1 MARIVGGLGSPHAPS
16 VGAAVDRHEQDTP
29 YWKPLF
35 DGYQPMRAWLERERP
50 DVVVLFSN
58 DHFTSFFLDVI
69 PTFAIGV
76 AAEHEIADEG
86 WGKRPLPPVPGHT
99 DLASH
104 LAQSVVAD
112 GFDPA
117 ICHRL
122 PLDHGCLT
130 PLSAL
135 FSWTPTWP
143 VRVIPI
149 LVNVLHFPIPTPAR
163 CFKFGAAVRRAVSSY
178 EDDLKVVVLGTGG
191 LSHQLT
197 GERFG
202 HIAPEWDAEFLDR
215 LQDDP
220 QSLAAL
226 EHRDFIERG
235 GSESVEVILWLCMR
249 GALSPKVRTVHR
261 NYYHAT
267 LTGYGQLILEDL
279 GGAAR

>member
-16 VGAAVDRHEQDTP
+16 VGAAVDRHEEETP

-35 DGYQPMRAWLERERP
+35 DGYKPMRAWLERERP

-76 AAEHEIADEG
+76 AAVHEIADEG

-143 VRVIPI
+143 VSVIPI

-163 CFKFGAAVRRAVSSY
+163 CFKFGEAVRRAVSSY

-202 HIAPEWDAEFLDR
+202 YIDPKWDAEFLDR

-279 GGAAR
+279 ESAPR